1 MARMALFQHQKTV
14 AKEGKF
20 QRSKQD
26 LEVADR
32 QFSHYQFDATQPCNE
47 LPQKVGIP
55 FTRNVQKL
63 AYDLP
68 GML

>member
-1 MARMALFQHQKTV
+1 MALSQHQTTI
-14 AKEGKF
+14 AKERKF

-32 QFSHYQFDATQPCNE
+32 QFSRYQFEATQPCNE

-63 AYDLP
+63 ACDLP
-68 GML
+68 GIL